1 MLRSYALVVCA
12 GLALLSAGCGGG
24 DDSSRAPVASFSLEN
39 ATYQDVDILFVVDNT
54 VSLDPFQDTLIGDF
68 ASSTN
73 VLENLGGGLP
83 NLHLGV
89 ISTDSDTGGWALPEK
104 CAGAHDNGALQS
116 GATRACTPPDG
127 AFISD
132 VDDGTGGRTKNY
144 TGTLVES
151 FSCIAKLGTDGCS
164 WQQPLESMRRALDGS
179 NPGNA
184 GFLRPDAVL
193 AVIFF
198 TNDDDCSASDVNL
211 YDCTNTDLGSPCTL
225 FRCFEYGVKCDPDA
239 PREVGLHENCG
250 PREDSAYV
258 RRVDEYVSF
267 LMGLKDDPQMI
278 VAAGI
283 FGDPTPVVVFD
294 DGGAILQNESCQS
307 EPGEAFPAIRLS
319 SFVASFPGRSVE
331 RTICQAN
338 YSDALTA
345 VAEKIGQAMSD
356 DLHYS
361 HCLDQ
366 MPSDTDTETAGLQA
380 DCEVVQI
387 DADDSE
393 TQLAACDRPEDPS
406 SSTNL
411 PCYVL
416 EETAGCSASGAMVE
430 TFHATA
436 PATGASLAVRCRI
449 D

>member
-12 GLALLSAGCGGG
+12 GMVLPSAGCGGG
-24 DDSSRAPVASFSLEN
+24 DSSREPVASFSLEN
-39 ATYQDVDILFVVDNT
+39 TTYQDVDILFVIDNT
-54 VSLDPFQDTLIGDF
+54 VNLDPFQDALLGGFESFT
-68 ASSTN
+68 S
-73 VLENLGGGLP
+73 VLENLEGGLP

-89 ISTDSDTGGWALPEK
+89 ISTDSDTGGWAYPDN
-104 CAGAHDNGALQS
+104 CVGSHDNGALQAA
-116 GATRACTPPDG
+116 ATGACTPPDG

-144 TGTLVES
+144 TGTLAES
-151 FSCIAKLGTDGCS
+151 FSCIARLGSTGCS
-164 WQQPLESMRRALDGS
+164 WQQPLESMKRALDGS

-211 YDCTNTDLGSPCTL
+211 YNCENTDLGECSI
-225 FRCFEYGVKCDPDA
+225 FRCFEYGVKCDPDT
-239 PREVGLHENCG
+239 PREVGLHEDCG

-258 RRVDEYVSF
+258 HGVDEYVSF
-267 LMGLKDDPQMI
+267 LKSLKDDPQMI

-283 FGDPTPVVVFD
+283 FGDLTPVGVAN
-294 DGGAILQNESCQS
+294 DGAHTFLGTSCESQ
-307 EPGEAFPAIRLS
+307 PGFAYPAIRLA
-319 SFVASFPGRSVE
+319 SFVDSFPGRSVE
-331 RTICQAN
+331 DSICQPI
-338 YSDALTA
+338 YTDPLTA
-345 VAEKIGQAMSD
+345 TAEKIGQAMSD
-356 DLHYS
+356 DLHFA

-366 MPSDTDTETAGLQA
+366 MPSDTDPETAGLQA
-380 DCEVVQI
+380 DCEVVEI

-393 TQLAACDRPEDPS
+393 TQLAACDRPANPP

-416 EETAGCSASGAMVE
+416 DETAGCSASDTMVE